1 MSVSGQLQTTTQNMD
16 DTEKSCPKCVFDRL
30 PPEMIRFIFRKQST
44 DDLLQASAT
53 TDRLYRVA
61 QHHMYA
67 SEGALL
73 VRGGQ
78 DTAATV
84 TRTFDVRNVTS
95 LYLVDV
101 YDFDRDVP
109 QQLRRCDDD
118 SEDVSEDGDEDS
130 GEHSDGD
137 DDDDE
142 DSGERSDGDD
152 NDDNELA
159 DKCRN
164 GRRKSSALDVLHVGY
179 GRDISYTNLP
189 VDGLRRL
196 LSGVRARRVCFSNVV
211 MTADDV
217 ADAVSAM
224 LEARDDTDAVVVN
237 DNSDVVVNDN
247 DDDDN
252 DNDYGDDDDYGS
264 DGGDV
269 GDDIDS
275 RPPVL
280 RCSHDRADDNRVME
294 LIDDV
299 ERTCAGL
306 LSEFRVTIRRPAPH
320 AYAVYPMSRCGS
332 AASVN
337 DWDETATAANA
348 AAAMTAETPEDL
360 LALTAADCSGLGPAA
375 YRRLVPACRR
385 LRRLT
390 MKAARQVDDDGF
402 AAVAGMP
409 SLQHLDMEGMSEVT
423 SDGLLSGLVSATG
436 LQSLGLADC
445 PYVTD
450 DVLRRVGEMRQ
461 LRNLR
466 LDLTDCDKTTAA
478 GVTDMLSGCERL
490 RELDLT
496 LPLNADYVAAAASA
510 SHLDHLRTFRLTFE
524 RLSFQDH
531 LDNQPTDA
539 DWQQSLA
546 AGFRDDVEFSVRQTF
561 TKITVTVD

>member
-1 MSVSGQLQTTTQNMD
+1 MSVSSEFQTTTTQSMD
-16 DTEKSCPKCVFDRL
+16 DTEASCPKCVFDRL

-109 QQLRRCDDD
+109 RQLRRCDGGGHG
-118 SEDVSEDGDEDS
+118 SGEQNVSEDGEDS
-130 GEHSDGD
+130 GEQSD
-137 DDDDE
+137 DDDGE
-142 DSGERSDGDD
+142 DSGEQSDDDDGDGERKK
-152 NDDNELA
+152 NCNNG
-159 DKCRN
+159 DKYRGDRSTSC
-164 GRRKSSALDVLHVGY
+164 ALDVLHVGY
-179 GRDISYTNLP
+179 GRDVRYANLP

-211 MTADDV
+211 MTADNV

-224 LEARDDTDAVVVN
+224 LEARVDDVD
-237 DNSDVVVNDN
+237 DLN
-247 DDDDN
+247 DDDD
-252 DNDYGDDDDYGS
+252 DDDSG
-264 DGGDV
+264 DGGDD
-269 GDDIDS
+269 GDDLDR

-280 RCSHDRADDNRVME
+280 RCSYDRAEDNRVIE
-294 LIDDV
+294 LMDAV

-306 LSEFRVTIRRPAPH
+306 LSEFRVTVRRPAPH

-332 AASVN
+332 TASVA
-337 DWDETATAANA
+337 DWHDPATATDASAAVA
-348 AAAMTAETPEDL
+348 AETPEDL

-375 YRRLVPACRR
+375 YMRLVPACRR

-402 AAVAGMP
+402 VAVAGMP
-409 SLQHLDMEGMSEVT
+409 SLQHLDMDGMSNVS
-423 SDGLLSGLVSATG
+423 SDGLLSGLMSATG
-436 LQSLGLADC
+436 LQSLSLADC

-450 DVLRRVGEMRQ
+450 DVLRRIGEMRQ
-461 LRNLR
+461 LHNLR
-466 LDLTDCDKTTAA
+466 LDLTDCDKMTAS

-496 LPLNADYVAAAASA
+496 LPLNAGYVAAAASA
-510 SHLDHLRTFRLTFE
+510 GHLNQLRTFRLTFE

-531 LDNQPTDA
+531 LDDQPADA
-539 DWQQSLA
+539 DWQRSLA
-546 AGFRDDVEFSVRQTF
+546 AVFRDEVEFSVRQTF

>member
-1 MSVSGQLQTTTQNMD
+1 MAVSNELQQTTTQNMD
-16 DTEKSCPKCVFDRL
+16 ETESSCPKCVFDRL

-84 TRTFDVRNVTS
+84 TRTYDVRNVTS

-109 QQLRRCDDD
+109 RQLRWNDERSDD
-118 SEDVSEDGDEDS
+118 
-130 GEHSDGD
+130 
-137 DDDDE
+137 
-142 DSGERSDGDD
+142 GERSDGDG
-152 NDDNELA
+152 DDDDVDDGCGDSERS
-159 DKCRN
+159 DSESGG
-164 GRRKSSALDVLHVGY
+164 GRTSALEVLHVGY
-179 GRDISYTNLP
+179 GRDVQYANLP
-189 VDGLRRL
+189 ADGLRRL

-217 ADAVSAM
+217 ADAVTAM
-224 LEARDDTDAVVVN
+224 LEARDDVDGPN
-237 DNSDVVVNDN
+237 GN
-247 DDDDN
+247 DDDDGS
-252 DNDYGDDDDYGS
+252 DDGDDESDDGGDGGDDDDY
-264 DGGDV
+264 DR
-269 GDDIDS
+269 

-280 RCSHDRADDNRVME
+280 RCSHDRADDRKVVDLME
-294 LIDDV
+294 AV

-306 LSEFRVTIRRPAPH
+306 LSEFRVTIRRPSPR
-320 AYAVYPMSRCGS
+320 AYAVYPVSRCGS
-332 AASVN
+332 AA
-337 DWDETATAANA
+337 DWDDAANA
-348 AAAMTAETPEDL
+348 ADAVAAETPEDL
-360 LALTAADCSGLGPAA
+360 LALTAADCSGLGPTA
-375 YRRLVPACRR
+375 YKRLGLACRR

-409 SLQHLDMEGMSEVT
+409 SLQHLHVEGMSNVT
-423 SDGLLSGLVSATG
+423 SDGLLSGLVSANG

-450 DVLRRVGEMRQ
+450 DVLRRIGEMRQ
-461 LRNLR
+461 LRSLR

-496 LPLNADYVAAAASA
+496 LPLDAGYVAAAASA
-510 SHLDHLRTFRLTFE
+510 GRLDGLREFRLTFE

-531 LDNQPTDA
+531 LDDQPADA
-539 DWQQSLA
+539 DWQRSLA
-546 AGFRDDVEFSVRQTF
+546 AGFADHVEFSVRQTF
-561 TKITVTVD
+561 TRITVTVD